1 MMRSKR
7 LHTGFVLLILCLIF
21 QAIISPQAQADPQDQ
36 QDGAVIIHNP
46 EQFNQYL
53 EKQACNMQGSV
64 LCVFQNKS
72 LISTENMAQR
82 TFWYDYSNCY
92 RATVFP
98 QDIAQFDFE
107 LKDNARMLAAHL
119 NPELRKQ
126 LTARE
131 QQALQEAQQRINSLI
146 RPEMS
151 EREKFSALHDDL
163 INKADYTQEHKGN
176 ATDILLDNRGTC
188 EAYSRT
194 LWLLCRMAGLNCH
207 IVYGTA
213 IEPHAWNMVC
223 IDKQWYHTDATWDD
237 PVTANQP
244 ERRVLSHSYFLL
256 SDEEIKADHSWE
268 HQCLPAAT
276 VRNEEYF
283 KQTRSYYEADDAL
296 WRALCRAI
304 RQKQAEMEV
313 YMKRYG
319 SDANFTQRLYHA
331 TEQYPELTGIT
342 GWHGPEKKSEGVV
355 RFTFEHSGLPQQ
367 ADMQNLDL
375 SRGVIIESHRLL
387 QQLDTEEWE
396 RRIRGISDSATSR
409 WKMLLAYLCSVWEV
423 IISWF

>member
-1 MMRSKR
+1 MHASI
-7 LHTGFVLLILCLIF
+7 VLLLLCLFF
-21 QAIISPQAQADPQDQ
+21 QVAICSQAQAAPQEQ
-36 QDGAVIIHNP
+36 QGDAVIIQNP

-53 EKQACNMQGSV
+53 DKQACAMQGSV
-64 LCVFQNKS
+64 LCVFKNKA
-72 LISTENMAQR
+72 LISTETMAQR

-107 LKDNARMLAAHL
+107 LKDNARILAAHL
-119 NPELRKQ
+119 HPELSKQ
-126 LTARE
+126 LTERE
-131 QQALQEAQQRINSLI
+131 RKALQEAQQRINSLI
-146 RPEMS
+146 KPEMN
-151 EREKFSALHDDL
+151 EREKFTALHDDL
-163 INKADYTQEHKGN
+163 IRKADYTQEQKGN

-194 LWLLCRMAGLNCH
+194 LWLLCRMAGIDCH

-213 IEPHAWNMVC
+213 IERHAWNIVC
-223 IDKQWYHTDATWDD
+223 LDNQWYHSDVTWDD
-237 PVTANQP
+237 PVTVNQP

-256 SDEEIKADHSWE
+256 SDEEIKADHAWE

-283 KQTRSYYEADDAL
+283 KQIRCYFDTDEAL
-296 WRALCRAI
+296 WRALSRAI
-304 RQKQAEMEV
+304 RQKRAELEV
-313 YMKRYG
+313 YLKQYG
-319 SDANFTQRLYHA
+319 SDTDFTQRLYEA

-342 GWHGPEKKSEGVV
+342 GWHGPEKASEGVV
-355 RFTFEHSGLPQQ
+355 RFTFEYSGLPQQ

-375 SRGVIIESHRLL
+375 SRGVIIESHRFL
-387 QQLDTEEWE
+387 QQLDTEEWG
-396 RRIRGISDSATSR
+396 RRMRVISDSANSR

-423 IISWF
+423 VISWF